1 MACASQEGH
10 DSRALSPTS
19 PNRGVGPGT
28 EPAPRALG
36 RDCNSRRY
44 PMKGG
49 LAWLIGIPIPIII
62 ILYLVG
68 VF

>member
-1 MACASQEGH
+1 ME
-10 DSRALSPTS
+10 
-19 PNRGVGPGT
+19 VF
-28 EPAPRALG
+28 
-36 RDCNSRRY
+36 
-44 PMKGG
+44 MKGG